1 MFLSELK
8 DTQKE
13 LFLDLSIHLSMCDEE
28 FTDAEKNTIFQMCKE
43 MGISERF
50 VPVISFD
57 DALNQLTES
66 TTIREKRIILLEIGG
81 IILAD
86 GVFSSE
92 EKSAMEKISDS
103 LKIDYYQCEKAIE
116 MIRDLYEIYSKI
128 GLFLSSK

>member
-1 MFLSELK
+1 MFLSELN

-28 FTDAEKNTIFQMCKE
+28 FVDDERNTILQMCKE
-43 MGISERF
+43 MGISERI
-50 VPVISFD
+50 VPVVNFD

-81 IILAD
+81 VVLAD

-92 EKSAMEKISDS
+92 EKKAMLKISDS
-103 LKIDYYQCEKAIE
+103 LKVDYSQCERAIE
-116 MIRDLYEIYSKI
+116 MIRDLYRIYSKI
-128 GLFLSSK
+128 GSFLSSK